1 MQIRLSRKDARRAL
15 DFAEA
20 VAEAKT
26 RGAPRRVS
34 FEDVRR
40 DHFVGRLGEIAL
52 RTMLASKGIEVMLDE
67 SVYEPGE
74 WDRCDIIHNGWWVD
88 VKCTATMARHLRLK
102 CRKLEF
108 RADAGEL
115 PHVFVAVHLLDC
127 DPEEAIANLP
137 ETLEL
142 DLAGWIDVRELDE
155 ANPVVRRIAAGAL
168 IPGTRNR
175 VEAESVCVAYSDL
188 CRDWDRFADMLE
200 HERAFDR
207 KAVTV
212 PGETQP
218 TADGTFETERKSAE
232 AEEAAEAEVAAVSAD
247 IARAAYSILLAGE
260 AADRAEPRELER
272 AVARGVRVL
281 LFTRKPYRFKALVEA
296 SRKRVTVYDIRT
308 FVRSFVIVDGQT
320 GDVTKDDLKR
330 LSQLAPFF
338 NPEQFAIEHAPAD
351 RHIIVRASAGTGKTT
366 VMIDR
371 ITYLFATDPT
381 LRPADVGMVTFT
393 NKATDNMLGKLQKRM
408 TDMYELTGEA
418 RWLSILEELGELELG
433 TIDAFFRRILAAEGS
448 AIGLGAR
455 ASLTSFRHEKREI
468 VRRLLNEH
476 YRARGGDFLNQYAM
490 AGYAHVDLALA
501 VLEKLHG
508 LGYFDEQVEKADFGG
523 YVADKDSRIVNEVV
537 SELVRGTEAR
547 YRELKEESNSYDVDD
562 IKAGA
567 LALARLDLRTL
578 HRSNLRYLF
587 VDEFQD
593 TDTGQIQTVAWLQR
607 AMGCLLFAVGDV
619 KQSIYRFRGAEE
631 SAFTALTERLCEN
644 GVAPESILE
653 CSLVKNYRTSPEV
666 VGALNTLFGRWG
678 GQNLLAWEEDA
689 VPVRSEPGSFDVRRL
704 KFSGRVYEEHFLRET
719 VSELLDDAR
728 AEERSETAVVCAL
741 GRTNADV
748 RKFEALC
755 RRAGLRCYGKTDGD
769 FYRSAPV
776 LDLATVLGSFLRPD
790 DTRTLWNVLMTPF
803 VAHRPDPAVVAGFN
817 GDEARVRAYLR
828 EHLRKEGWEEFE
840 REAKYDFFFPFLER
854 LVERCNPAG
863 RVASLAGARAE
874 DDDDREAASYE
885 AAFYRLNLNKILE
898 LLCERFSRDG
908 ATLLDACRFLE
919 LSIDTNRSEDT
930 LYPEFDDRAGG
941 VRLEAMTVHKAK
953 GLEFDTVLIPYTSM
967 PFFPDY
973 ERTEIAVAEEED
985 GGLRV
990 GWKTRSWKTNED
1002 EYGNQVPV
1010 SLQNTVFGEI
1020 EKIEAE
1026 AVRRDEARLLYVALT
1041 RAERRLTVVLPPVSG
1056 GAAQESW
1063 STLME

>member
-1 MQIRLSRKDARRAL
+1 MQIRLSRNDARRAL

-52 RTMLASKGIEVMLDE
+52 RAMLASKGIEVMLDE

-88 VKCTATMARHLRLK
+88 VKCTATMARHLRLE
-102 CRKLEF
+102 CRKLAF
-108 RADAGEL
+108 RAEAGEL

-137 ETLEL
+137 ETLDL

-155 ANPVVRRIAAGAL
+155 ANPVVSRIAAGAF

-175 VEAESVCVAYSDL
+175 VEAESVCVAYADL
-188 CRDWDRFADMLE
+188 CRDWDRFAGMLE

-207 KAVTV
+207 KAVRV

-218 TADGTFETERKSAE
+218 GIADGASEIERESTDAS
-232 AEEAAEAEVAAVSAD
+232 EAA
-247 IARAAYSILLAGE
+247 RASYSLLLAGE
-260 AADRAEPRELER
+260 AADRSDPGELER

-281 LFTRKPYRFKALVEA
+281 LFTRKPQRFKALAEA
-296 SRKRVTVYDIRT
+296 SRKRVTVYGIRE
-308 FVRSFVIVDGQT
+308 FVRSFAIVDGKT
-320 GDVTKDDLKR
+320 GDVTNDDLKR
-330 LSQLAPFF
+330 LSDLAPFF

-433 TIDAFFRRILAAEGS
+433 TIDAFFRRILADEGS

-455 ASLTSFRHEKREI
+455 ASLASFRHEKREI
-468 VRRLLNEH
+468 VRRLLDEH
-476 YRARGGDFLNQYAM
+476 YRARGGEFLNQYVLAD
-490 AGYAHVDLALA
+490 YAHVDLAQA

-508 LGYFDEQVEKADFGG
+508 LGYFDERVETADFGG

-547 YRELKEESNSYDVDD
+547 YRELKEESNAYDVED

-578 HRSNLRYLF
+578 HRRKLRYLF

-593 TDTGQIQTVAWLQR
+593 TDTGQIQTIAWLQR
-607 AMGCLLFAVGDV
+607 AMGCFLFAVGDV

-631 SAFTALTERLCEN
+631 SAFKALTERLCDN
-644 GVAPESILE
+644 GVTPESILE

-678 GQNLLAWEEDA
+678 EQNLLTWEGDA
-689 VPVRSEPGSFDVRRL
+689 VPVRSEQGSFDVLRL
-704 KFSGRVYEEHFLRET
+704 KYPGRVYAENFLRET
-719 VSELLDDAR
+719 VSDLLDDAR
-728 AEERSETAVVCAL
+728 GADRSGTAVVCAL

-755 RRAGLRCYGKTDGD
+755 RSAGMRCYGKTDGD

-790 DTRTLWNVLMTPF
+790 DTRALWNVLMTPF
-803 VAHRPDPAVVAGFN
+803 VTHRPDPAVVAGLN
-817 GDEARVRAYLR
+817 GDEARVRTYLKGL
-828 EHLRKEGWEEFE
+828 LRKEGWVEFE

-863 RVASLAGARAE
+863 RVASLAGTRAE
-874 DDDDREAASYE
+874 DDDGEAVAYE

-898 LLCERFSRDG
+898 LLSERFSRDG
-908 ATLLDACRFLE
+908 ATLLEACRFLE

-967 PFFPDY
+967 PFFSDC
-973 ERTEIAVAEEED
+973 ERTEIAVAEAD
-985 GGLRV
+985 GRLRV
-990 GWKTRSWKTNED
+990 GWKTRSWKTKED
-1002 EYGNQVPV
+1002 EFGNRVPV
-1010 SLQNTVFGEI
+1010 VMRNTVFGEL
-1020 EKIEAE
+1020 EKTEAE

-1056 GAAQESW
+1056 GTASESW